1 MAVHCEYNSDKKIL
15 ECVIEEKLTID
26 VFRSTLNMIVNSEEY
41 PPDTN
46 TLWDLRNFD
55 FSTIDAETQR
65 QWVDLRKKHPERGKA
80 KMAIVVDSDMNF
92 GKSRMYEMWS
102 SELPQRMRVF
112 RDYPEALAWLLNDR
126 EAS

>member
-1 MAVHCEYNSDKKIL
+1 
-15 ECVIEEKLTID
+15 
-26 VFRSTLNMIVNSEEY
+26 MIVNSEEY